1 MMNFLQHELFFPDTD
16 VLQAS
21 SGGRSLQIILQ
32 STSVAAL
39 LNSVLTNAEDEEEN
53 PPTAAGLVE
62 KQGTGGWCS
71 SQRMDQSQL
80 TPSGLRKLQLLDFR
94 MVERRALRIE
104 AK

>member
-1 MMNFLQHELFFPDTD
+1 MMNFLRHELSFPDTD

-32 STSVAAL
+32 LTSVAAL
-39 LNSVLTNAEDEEEN
+39 LNSVMFNAEDEEEN
-53 PPTAAGLVE
+53 PLTAAGLAE

-80 TPSGLRKLQLLDFR
+80 APSGLRKLQLLDFQ
-94 MVERRALRIE
+94 MVERRVLSIE